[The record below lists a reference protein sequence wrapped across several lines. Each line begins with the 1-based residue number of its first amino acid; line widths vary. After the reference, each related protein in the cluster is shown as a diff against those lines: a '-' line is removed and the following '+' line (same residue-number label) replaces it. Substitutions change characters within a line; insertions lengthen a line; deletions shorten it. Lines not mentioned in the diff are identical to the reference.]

1 MRKWHSKLGLITYSF
16 FYYCLH
22 YWKMA
27 DKIGCWM
34 SDFSMYKITTI
45 FRRNFINIIT
55 HSVTCHQR
63 KKTHRCRW
71 WKFSVMLVDFSSG
84 SQVSSNMAPAK
95 SRLYHSAW
103 NLMRSTRKNILTYHR
118 QNILKLNT
126 LKTIY
131 LWGSV
136 VLSYI

>member
-1 MRKWHSKLGLITYSF
+1 MTVKVGFDHLLLLLLLFTLLKDGGQNRMLDEW
-16 FYYCLH
+16 
-22 YWKMA
+22 
-27 DKIGCWM
+27 
-34 SDFSMYKITTI
+34 FSMYKITTI